1 MTPSLG
7 PSDLLAAGARPCR
20 TQGVPQGKVVC
31 QLCDGA
37 SKHIER
43 VAMPYVFK
51 YLAAEL
57 AAMNIRVSVGLK

>member
-1 MTPSLG
+1 M
-7 PSDLLAAGARPCR
+7 DV
-20 TQGVPQGKVVC
+20 GVESCGRAPQAPAQDKTVC
-31 QLCDGA
+31 LLCDGA
-37 SKHIER
+37 SKHVER